1 MAKQGFNILDSD
13 MHIMEPPDLWER
25 YIDKKYQARAPRG
38 VISHNVRDLRMVYP
52 DGKDWARQSVRE
64 SDIASGRNFEK
75 NQGVYKKDA
84 ERGWTSEVQLE
95 AMDIE
100 GIDVAVLYP
109 TRGLRALVV
118 EDMDAPFAAAMAR
131 AYNDWLYDFCKQAPR
146 RLVGSAMISIYDI
159 NDAVNEARRCA
170 ETLGFR
176 AIFLRANPL
185 VDHQWQ
191 DDYYDPLWSALE
203 DLNLAVGLHEST
215 GTGRKQFGQRF
226 EPNLMLRRVYAQPF
240 EQMAALGCFCAGGVF
255 ARHPKLRVAFL
266 EANCSWLPW
275 LLWRLDETWEL
286 EGDVWAPDVKLRP
299 SEYFKRHCVVSIEP
313 DELTATK
320 IIDQIGTSNL
330 VFSTD
335 YPHGDSKYPQAVNHF
350 LKLPLDDNIKK
361 KILWDNCA
369 SYYAIA

>member
-1 MAKQGFNILDSD
+1 MTKKGFKILDSD
-13 MHIMEPPDLWER
+13 MHVMEPPDLWER
-25 YIDKKYQARAPRG
+25 YIDKKFAARAPRG
-38 VISHNVRDLRMVYP
+38 VTSHNVRDLRMVYP

-100 GIDVAVLYP
+100 GIDIAVLYP

-118 EDMDAPFAAAMAR
+118 EDMDAPFAAAMSR
-131 AYNDWLYDFCKQAPR
+131 AYNDWLYDFCKQDPR
-146 RLVGSAMISIYDI
+146 RLVGAAMISTYDI
-159 NDAVNEARRCA
+159 NDAVNEARRCG
-170 ETLGFR
+170 EELGFR

-185 VDHQWQ
+185 VNRQWQ
-191 DDYYDPLWSALE
+191 DSYYDPLWSALE
-203 DLNLAVGLHEST
+203 DLNLSVGLHEST
-215 GTGRKQFGQRF
+215 GTGKNQFGQRF

-240 EQMAALGCFCAGGVF
+240 EQMAALGCFCAAGVF

-286 EGDVWAPDVKLRP
+286 EGDVWAPDVKMKP

-313 DELTATK
+313 DEITATT
-320 IIDQIGTSNL
+320 IIEQIGTSNL

-335 YPHGDSKYPQAVNHF
+335 YPHGDSKYPEAVNHF
-350 LKLPLDDNIKK
+350 LKLPLADDIKK

-369 SYYAIA
+369 SYYAME

>member
-1 MAKQGFNILDSD
+1 MAKKGYRILDSD

-38 VISHNVRDLRMVYP
+38 VTSHNVRDLRMVYP
-52 DGKDWARQSVRE
+52 DGKDWARQSARE

-75 NQGVYKKDA
+75 NQGIYQKDA
-84 ERGWTSEVQLE
+84 ERGWTAQVQLE

-131 AYNDWLYDFCKQAPR
+131 AYNDWLYDFCRRDPH
-146 RLVGSAMISIYDI
+146 RLVGTAMISTYDM
-159 NDAVNEARRCA
+159 NDAVNEARRCG
-170 ETLGFR
+170 EQLGFR

-185 VDHQWQ
+185 VNHQWQ
-191 DDYYDPLWSALE
+191 DNYYDPLWSALE
-203 DLNLAVGLHEST
+203 DLNLSVGLHEST
-215 GTGRKQFGQRF
+215 GTGKNQFGQRF

-255 ARHPKLRVAFL
+255 ARHPNLRVAFL

-286 EGDVWAPDVKLRP
+286 EGDVWAPDVKMKP
-299 SEYFKRHCVVSIEP
+299 SEYFQRHCVVSIEP
-313 DELTATK
+313 DEITATK
-320 IIDQIGTSNL
+320 IIEQIGTSNL

-335 YPHGDSKYPQAVNHF
+335 YPHGDSKYPEAVNHF
-350 LKLPLDDNIKK
+350 LKLPLAHDIKQ

-369 SYYAIA
+369 SYYAMD